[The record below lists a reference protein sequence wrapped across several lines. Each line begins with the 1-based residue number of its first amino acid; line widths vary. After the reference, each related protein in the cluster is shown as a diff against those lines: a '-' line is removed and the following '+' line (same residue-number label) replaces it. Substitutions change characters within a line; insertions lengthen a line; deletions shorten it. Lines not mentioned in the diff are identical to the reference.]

1 MSNLSHVGSIPLEG
15 SQLGENKIMD
25 IERKSMIDVRNV
37 GSLVISI
44 PLENSTRL
52 FNYVD
57 GSGSLTLILYSFQT
71 NHIETL
77 QHLPGK

>member
-1 MSNLSHVGSIPLEG
+1 
-15 SQLGENKIMD
+15 MD

-52 FNYVD
+52 FKYVD
-57 GSGSLTLILYSFQT
+57 KSGSLTLILYSFQT

>member
-1 MSNLSHVGSIPLEG
+1 
-15 SQLGENKIMD
+15 MD

-52 FNYVD
+52 LKYVD
-57 GSGSLTLILYSFQT
+57 KSGSLTLILYSFQT